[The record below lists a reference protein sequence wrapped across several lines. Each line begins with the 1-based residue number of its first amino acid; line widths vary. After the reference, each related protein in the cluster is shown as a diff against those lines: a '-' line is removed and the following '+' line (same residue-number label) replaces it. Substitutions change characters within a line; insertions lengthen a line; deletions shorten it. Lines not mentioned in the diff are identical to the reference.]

1 MATLTEHLKA
11 AELREANNV
20 ANLLDS
26 GAELKYESDLKAD
39 STALLETYTARAQH
53 LGNLSSHHA
62 NRLERST
69 KEFCDNLANLQSG
82 EPIAYA
88 HVDDTLLGS
97 YILWYIEDTQQP
109 IGCLYVIGKTEVP
122 DEAWEKLWHD
132 E

>member
-1 MATLTEHLKA
+1 MATLTEQIKTTTLKEA
-11 AELREANNV
+11 ANV
-20 ANLLDS
+20 ANLLES

-39 STALLETYTARAQH
+39 SKALLETYTARAQH

-69 KEFCDNLANLQSG
+69 REFCENLTNLPSG

-88 HVDDTLLGS
+88 RVDDTLLGS

-122 DEAWEKLWHD
+122 DEAWGQLWND